1 MVPHGLTEADLITTC
16 QLSQRDL
23 DVAEIFS
30 GKGTVAGAARRVG
43 LTAVEFDIK
52 RLPGITDSGHPA
64 TTEDILTKTGFLRAC
79 TLVGRVKE
87 GGLVH
92 FAPVCSSWLWLCM
105 SVTKRKKSSRY
116 AGDLQSTVVQQGNE
130 ITDAAAA
137 LFKLAHIRG
146 CCCVLENPVRSVM
159 FQYGSLVDCLA
170 GIPLHYAV
178 CPHCKFSTAP
188 VGQRFSKKFKFMC
201 NGPWVGQLRAVC
213 DCQAGHLTLVRTRKA
228 GGRRKVWG
236 IPKLLLESAAYPP
249 KLGEAIIQAWQSKK
263 SARQENTGSSIRRSK
278 VAKKSSARSQVP
290 RSGSKVAGGKSL
302 VKASTVRPAESKAK
316 SKAKSNA
323 KSKAKS
329 KKCATIIEHITKT
342 SSSSMQWWAHPV
354 CDEGPPP
361 RAWLCCS
368 L

>member
-1 MVPHGLTEADLITTC
+1 V
-16 QLSQRDL
+16 
-23 DVAEIFS
+23 
-30 GKGTVAGAARRVG
+30 
-43 LTAVEFDIK
+43 
-52 RLPGITDSGHPA
+52 
-64 TTEDILTKTGFLRAC
+64 
-79 TLVGRVKE
+79 
-87 GGLVH
+87 
-92 FAPVCSSWLWLCM
+92 
-105 SVTKRKKSSRY
+105 
-116 AGDLQSTVVQQGNE
+116 GDLQSTVVQQGNA

-290 RSGSKVAGGKSL
+290 PVWVQGRGRSGQGINSAAGEVQSEVQSKVQCEVQGE
-302 VKASTVRPAESKAK
+302 VQE
-316 SKAKSNA
+316 
-323 KSKAKS
+323 
-329 KKCATIIEHITKT
+329 
-342 SSSSMQWWAHPV
+342 V
-354 CDEGPPP
+354 CNNH
-361 RAWLCCS
+361 
-368 L
+368 

>member
-92 FAPVCSSWLWLCM
+92 FAPVCSSWLWLCL
-105 SVTKRKKSSRY
+105 SQTKRQRSSRY
-116 AGDLQSTVVQQGNE
+116 GGDLQSKLVQEGNS
-130 ITDAAAA
+130 IADAAAV
-137 LFKLAHIRG
+137 LFKLAHSRG
-146 CCCVLENPVRSVM
+146 VSVTLENPARSFM
-159 FQYGSLVDCLA
+159 FQYGPLVDCLA

-213 DCQAGHLTLVRTRKA
+213 DCQAGHLTLVRTRDA

-236 IPKLLLESAAYPP
+236 IPKLLHASAAYPP
-249 KLGEAIIQAWQSKK
+249 KLGEAIIQAWQSRE
-263 SARQENTGSSIRRSK
+263 SASQETDSSIRRSK
-278 VAKKSSARSQVP
+278 VAKSSARSQVP
-290 RSGSKVAGGKSL
+290 RSGSKVAGGKSR
-302 VKASTVRPAESKAK
+302 VKASTVRPAVSKAK
-316 SKAKSNA
+316 SR
-323 KSKAKS
+323 
-329 KKCATIIEHITKT
+329 CAIRQHTGKT
-342 SSSSMQWWAHPV
+342 PSSSMQWWARPA
-354 CDEGPPP
+354 CDEGP

>member
-116 AGDLQSTVVQQGNE
+116 VGDLQSTVVQQGNA

-263 SARQENTGSSIRRSK
+263 SARQENTGSSTRRSK

-290 RSGSKVAGGKSL
+290 RSGSKVAGGL
-302 VKASTVRPAESKAK
+302 VKASTVRPAKSKAK

-329 KKCATIIEHITKT
+329 KKCATIIEHLTKT
-342 SSSSMQWWAHPV
+342 SSSSMQWWAHPA

>member
-1 MVPHGLTEADLITTC
+1 MIPHGLTEADLLEEC
-16 QLSQRDL
+16 KPYQRDL

-64 TTEDILTKTGFLRAC
+64 STEDILTKTGFLRAC

-116 AGDLQSTVVQQGNE
+116 VGDLQSTVVQQGNA

-159 FQYGSLVDCLA
+159 FHYGSLVDCLA

-201 NGPWVGQLRAVC
+201 NAAWVCQLRAVC
-213 DCQAGHLTLVRTRKA
+213 DCQAGHLTLVRTRDE

-236 IPKLLLESAAYPP
+236 NPKLLQTSAAYPP
-249 KLGEAIIQAWQSKK
+249 KLGEAIIQAWQSRD
-263 SARQENTGSSIRRSK
+263 SASHQETDSIIRRST
-278 VAKKSSARSQVP
+278 VARSSARSQAP
-290 RSGSKVAGGKSL
+290 RSGSRVAGGKSR
-302 VKASTVRPAESKAK
+302 VKASTMLPPVSKVK
-316 SKAKSNA
+316 N
-323 KSKAKS
+323 S
-329 KKCATIIEHITKT
+329 KKCPIREWTGEMP
-342 SSSSMQWWAHPV
+342 SLSVQWWARPA
-354 CDEGPPP
+354 CDEGPL
-361 RAWLCCS
+361 RAWLRCS
-368 L
+368 LF